1 MPFTIDNR
9 PSHRAGH
16 RLLVLKPARGSMM
29 TLNEIATAAQEVLMR
44 GGAGQ
49 LELLVTLQL
58 PGLGPRT
65 PGGGYV
71 RDGVL
76 LQSLI
81 FDPDEYDGVDFADG
95 SAGEHPIG
103 KINSASFL
111 VRRIRR

>member
-1 MPFTIDNR
+1 MPLIISNV
-9 PSHRAGH
+9 PSRIKNH
-16 RLLVLKPARGSMM
+16 RLVHLRGARGSRM

-44 GGAGQ
+44 GGGQ
-49 LELLVTLQL
+49 LELLVTLHL
-58 PGLGPRT
+58 PGLGPRS
-65 PGGGYV
+65 PGKGFV

-81 FDPDEYDGVDFADG
+81 FDPDDYDGIDFADG
-95 SAGEHPIG
+95 SQGEHAIG

>member
-1 MPFTIDNR
+1 MPLIMTNA
-9 PSHRAGH
+9 PSRIKDH
-16 RLLVLKPARGSMM
+16 RLVHLRGARGSRM
-29 TLNEIATAAQEVLMR
+29 TLNEIALAAQEVLMR
-44 GGAGQ
+44 GGGQ
-49 LELLVTLQL
+49 LELLVTLHL

-65 PGGGYV
+65 PGKGFV

-76 LQSLI
+76 LESLI

-95 SAGEHPIG
+95 SAGENPIG

>member
-1 MPFTIDNR
+1 MSNV
-9 PSHRAGH
+9 PSRIKNH
-16 RLLVLKPARGSMM
+16 RLVHLKGVRGSRM

-44 GGAGQ
+44 GGGQ
-49 LELLVTLQL
+49 LELLITLHL
-58 PGLGPRT
+58 PGLGPRS
-65 PGGGYV
+65 PGKGFV

-81 FDPDEYDGVDFADG
+81 FDPDEYDGIDFADG
-95 SAGEHPIG
+95 SQGENPIG

>member
-1 MPFTIDNR
+1 MPIIASNV
-9 PSHRAGH
+9 PGH
-16 RLLVLKPARGSMM
+16 IPGTRLIYLRGARGTRM

-44 GGAGQ
+44 GGGQ
-49 LELLVTLQL
+49 LELLVTLHL
-58 PGLGPRT
+58 PGLGPRS
-65 PGGGYV
+65 PGKGFV

-95 SAGEHPIG
+95 SAGEHAIG
-103 KINSASFL
+103 KIRSASFL

>member
-1 MPFTIDNR
+1 MPLIMTNA
-9 PSHRAGH
+9 PSRIKNH
-16 RLLVLKPARGSMM
+16 RLVHLRGARGRM

-44 GGAGQ
+44 GGGQ
-49 LELLVTLQL
+49 LELLVTLHL
-58 PGLGPRT
+58 PGLGPRS
-65 PGGGYV
+65 PGKGFV

-95 SAGEHPIG
+95 SANEHAIG
-103 KINSASFL
+103 KINNASFL

>member
-1 MPFTIDNR
+1 MPVIMSNV
-9 PSHRAGH
+9 PSRIKNH
-16 RLLVLKPARGSMM
+16 RLVHLRGARGSMM

-44 GGAGQ
+44 GGGQ
-49 LELLVTLQL
+49 LELLVTLHL
-58 PGLGPRT
+58 PGLGPRS
-65 PGGGYV
+65 PGKGFV

-81 FDPDEYDGVDFADG
+81 FDPDEYEGVDFSDG

>member
-1 MPFTIDNR
+1 
-9 PSHRAGH
+9 
-16 RLLVLKPARGSMM
+16 M

-44 GGAGQ
+44 GGGQ
-49 LELLVTLQL
+49 LELLVTLHL

-65 PGGGYV
+65 PGKGFV

-81 FDPDEYDGVDFADG
+81 FDPDEYDGIDFADG
-95 SAGEHPIG
+95 SAGENLIG

>member
-1 MPFTIDNR
+1 
-9 PSHRAGH
+9 
-16 RLLVLKPARGSMM
+16 MM

-49 LELLVTLQL
+49 LELLVTLTL
-58 PGLGPRT
+58 PGLGPKT

-76 LQSLI
+76 LESLI
-81 FDPDEYDGVDFADG
+81 FDPDEYEGVDFADG

-103 KINSASFL
+103 KIRSASFL

>member
-1 MPFTIDNR
+1 MPLIMSNV
-9 PSHRAGH
+9 PSRIKNH
-16 RLLVLKPARGSMM
+16 RLVHLKGVRGSRM

-44 GGAGQ
+44 GGGQ
-49 LELLVTLQL
+49 LELLITLHL
-58 PGLGPRT
+58 PGLGPRS
-65 PGGGYV
+65 PGKGFV

-81 FDPDEYDGVDFADG
+81 FDPDEYDGIDFADG
-95 SAGEHPIG
+95 SQGENPIG